1 MLCLF
6 YIEYMDMKA
15 IFGILSS
22 IVLIIG
28 GVPYLIDIHN
38 KKVHPHILSWVG
50 WSFIT
55 ALGGSAMLASGSH
68 WVVALL
74 FANTFLCFSIAGYSI
89 IRKVGVWSTSIY
101 DFLFFG
107 LGILGLVLWRV
118 TGSPIIALVLA
129 IIADFSFGLPTIIK
143 TYKNPESE
151 TYFAW
156 LASTASG
163 LLSLFA
169 IENFN
174 FSEVAYPAYLFIF
187 DMIVLFLVLRI
198 IKEK

>member
-1 MLCLF
+1 ME
-6 YIEYMDMKA
+6 IKA

-28 GVPYLIDIHN
+28 GVPYLRDIHN
-38 KKVHPHILSWVG
+38 KKVHPHILSWIG

-74 FANTFLCFSIAGYSI
+74 FANTLLCFAIAGYSI
-89 IRKVGVWSTSIY
+89 IRKVGVWSTSVY

-107 LGILGLVLWRV
+107 LGILGLILWQV

-129 IIADFSFGLPTIIK
+129 IIADLSFGLPTIIK
-143 TYKNPESE
+143 TYKSPESE

-163 LLSLFA
+163 FLSLLA
-169 IENFN
+169 IESFN

-187 DMIVLFLVLRI
+187 DAITLLLVLRVI
-198 IKEK
+198 RKK

>member
-1 MLCLF
+1 MQ
-6 YIEYMDMKA
+6 IKA
-15 IFGILSS
+15 IFGIFSS
-22 IVLIIG
+22 FVLIIG
-28 GVPYLIDIHN
+28 GVPYLIDIH
-38 KKVHPHILSWVG
+38 KKRVHPHILSWIG

-74 FANTFLCFSIAGYSI
+74 FANTFLCFSIAIYSI
-89 IRKVGVWSTSIY
+89 IRKVGVWSSSVY

-107 LGILGLVLWRV
+107 LGVLGLILWQLLDA
-118 TGSPIIALVLA
+118 PIIALILA
-129 IIADFSFGLPTIIK
+129 IIADLSFGLPTIIK

-156 LASTASG
+156 LASTTSG

-169 IENFN
+169 VEHFN

-187 DMIVLFLVLRI
+187 DITVLFLVLGIMR
-198 IKEK
+198 KK

>member
-1 MLCLF
+1 ME
-6 YIEYMDMKA
+6 IKA
-15 IFGILSS
+15 IYGILSS

-28 GVPYLIDIHN
+28 GIPYLIDIHN
-38 KKVHPHILSWVG
+38 KKVHPHILSWMG

-74 FANTFLCFSIAGYSI
+74 FANTLLCFFIAVYSI
-89 IRKVGVWSTSIY
+89 LRKVGVWSSSVY

-107 LGILGLVLWRV
+107 FGVLGLILWQVLDA
-118 TGSPIIALVLA
+118 PIIALILS
-129 IIADFSFGLPTIIK
+129 IFADLSFGLPTIIK
-143 TYKNPESE
+143 TYKDPKSE

-156 LASTASG
+156 LASTIAG
-163 LLSLFA
+163 LLSLLA

-174 FSEVAYPAYLFIF
+174 FSEVAYPAYLFTF
-187 DMIVLFLVLRI
+187 DTLVLFLVLGVIR
-198 IKEK
+198 KK

>member
-1 MLCLF
+1 MLCLLH
-6 YIEYMDMKA
+6 IKYMDIKA

-22 IVLIIG
+22 IFLIIG
-28 GVPYLIDIHN
+28 GVPYLIDIH
-38 KKVHPHILSWVG
+38 KKRIHPHILSWIG

-55 ALGGSAMLASGSH
+55 ALGGSAMLASGSQ

-74 FANTFLCFSIAGYSI
+74 FANTLFCFSVAGYSI
-89 IRKVGVWSTSIY
+89 VRKVGVWSASVY

-107 LGILGLVLWRV
+107 LGILGLILWRV

-129 IIADFSFGLPTIIK
+129 IIADLSFGLPTIIK
-143 TYKNPESE
+143 TYKNPKSE

-169 IENFN
+169 VENLN
-174 FSEVAYPAYLFIF
+174 FSEVAYPFYLFTY
-187 DMIVLFLVLRI
+187 DMVVLLLVLRI
-198 IKEK
+198 IRKK

>member
-1 MLCLF
+1 ME
-6 YIEYMDMKA
+6 IKA
-15 IFGILSS
+15 VFGILSS
-22 IVLIIG
+22 IVLIVG
-28 GVPYLIDIHN
+28 GIPYLIDIH
-38 KKVHPHILSWVG
+38 KRKVHPHVLSWIG

-74 FANTFLCFSIAGYSI
+74 FANTLLCFAIAVYSV

-101 DFLFFG
+101 DFVFFG
-107 LGILGLVLWRV
+107 LGILGLILWQLLDA
-118 TGSPIIALVLA
+118 PIIALILA
-129 IIADFSFGLPTIIK
+129 IIADLSFGLPTIIK
-143 TYKNPESE
+143 TYKDPESE

-156 LASTASG
+156 LASTMSG

-169 IENFN
+169 IEHFN

-187 DMIVLFLVLRI
+187 DSIVLFLVLKI
-198 IKEK
+198 ISKK

>member
-1 MLCLF
+1 MA
-6 YIEYMDMKA
+6 IKV

-22 IVLIIG
+22 VVLIIG
-28 GVPYLIDIHN
+28 GVPYLIDIHK
-38 KKVHPHILSWVG
+38 KKVHPHILSWLG

-55 ALGGSAMLASGSH
+55 ALGGSAMLAGGSQ

-74 FANTFLCFSIAGYSI
+74 FANTLLCFGIAIYSI

-107 LGILGLVLWRV
+107 LGVLGLILWQL

-129 IIADFSFGLPTIIK
+129 IAADLSFGVPTIIK

-156 LASTASG
+156 LASATSG

-174 FSEVAYPAYLFIF
+174 FSEVAYPAYLFVF
-187 DMIVLFLVLRI
+187 DVMVLFLVLKVIR
-198 IKEK
+198 KK

>member
-1 MLCLF
+1 ME
-6 YIEYMDMKA
+6 IKA

-22 IVLIIG
+22 VVLIIG
-28 GVPYLIDIHN
+28 GVPYLVDIHK
-38 KKVHPHILSWVG
+38 KKVRPHVLSWIG

-74 FANTFLCFSIAGYSI
+74 FANTALCFVIAGYSV
-89 IRKVGVWSTSIY
+89 IRKVGVWSASIY

-107 LGILGLVLWRV
+107 LGILGLILWKV
-118 TGSPIIALVLA
+118 VGSPIIALVLA
-129 IIADFSFGLPTIIK
+129 IIADFSFGLPTIFK
-143 TYKNPESE
+143 TYKRPESE

-156 LASTASG
+156 LASTVSG
-163 LLSLFA
+163 LLSLLA

-187 DMIVLFLVLRI
+187 DTIVLLLVLRVI
-198 IKEK
+198 RKK

>member
-1 MLCLF
+1 ME
-6 YIEYMDMKA
+6 IKA
-15 IFGILSS
+15 IFGILSFV
-22 IVLIIG
+22 VLIIG
-28 GVPYLIDIHN
+28 GVPYLIDIHK
-38 KKVHPHILSWVG
+38 KKVHPHILSWMG

-55 ALGGSAMLASGSH
+55 ALGGSAMLASGSQ

-74 FANTFLCFSIAGYSI
+74 FANTILCFTIAGYSI

-107 LGILGLVLWRV
+107 LGILGLILWQV

-129 IIADFSFGLPTIIK
+129 IIADLSFGLPTIIK

-156 LASTASG
+156 LASTTSG

-187 DMIVLFLVLRI
+187 DMIVLFLVLKV
-198 IKEK
+198 IKKK